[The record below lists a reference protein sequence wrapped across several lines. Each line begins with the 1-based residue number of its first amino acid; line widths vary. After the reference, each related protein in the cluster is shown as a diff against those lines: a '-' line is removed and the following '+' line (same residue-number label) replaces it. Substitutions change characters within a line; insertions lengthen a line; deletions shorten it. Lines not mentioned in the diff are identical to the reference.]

1 MPFVDVAVA
10 ATGETMTVD
19 ALALPAMAQALS
31 EAARTVAK
39 ILRMDIP
46 FPLTDAGDADD
57 STCPVA
63 IVSGKPVAEL

>member
-1 MPFVDVAVA
+1 
-10 ATGETMTVD
+10 
-19 ALALPAMAQALS
+19 MAQALS

>member
-19 ALALPAMAQALS
+19 ALALPAMAQALN
-31 EAARTVAK
+31 EAARTVIK

-46 FPLTDAGDADD
+46 FPLSDAGDVDD
-57 STCPVA
+57 STCPGA